1 MTNDE
6 MENFIGGSDQQR
18 EGMSFYRQLESP
30 SRARDPQNLNDYLN
44 F

>member
-1 MTNDE
+1 MANDE

-18 EGMSFYRQLESP
+18 EGKSFYRQLESP
-30 SRARDPQNLNDYLN
+30 NRARDPQNLNDYLN